1 MKASLESGNRR
12 VGEEIELGKVAS
24 VRLDRSPARWLL
36 GTSPTRATVSL
47 AASMGGLLA
56 AVAGITAPIE
66 GLRLFIVM
74 AFSFDLAAGLT
85 SNLSQSTQG
94 FWRSQ
99 SFSLKV
105 AYVIVHLTLYPFVL
119 ITLVGV
125 SVTLWILLVI
135 LTAKIFAFISTFRKR

>member
-36 GTSPTRATVSL
+36 GASPTTATVSL
-47 AASMGGLLA
+47 AAALGGLLA

-66 GLRLFIVM
+66 GLSLFIAM
-74 AFSFDLAAGLT
+74 AFSFDLAAGLI

>member
-1 MKASLESGNRR
+1 M
-12 VGEEIELGKVAS
+12 GKVAS

-36 GTSPTRATVSL
+36 GTSPTPATVIL
-47 AASMGGLLA
+47 AAAMGGLLA
-56 AVAGITAPIE
+56 AIAGITAPIE
-66 GLRLFIVM
+66 GLSLLISM

-85 SNLSQSTQG
+85 SNLSQSTQE

-135 LTAKIFAFISTFRKR
+135 LIAKILAFTPVFRE

>member
-1 MKASLESGNRR
+1 M
-12 VGEEIELGKVAS
+12 
-24 VRLDRSPARWLL
+24 RLVPTPVRWLL
-36 GTSPTRATVSL
+36 GANPTAPTVRL
-47 AASMGGLLA
+47 AAAMGGLFA
-56 AVAGITAPIE
+56 AIAGITAPIE
-66 GLRLFIVM
+66 GLSLLILM

>member
-1 MKASLESGNRR
+1 
-12 VGEEIELGKVAS
+12 
-24 VRLDRSPARWLL
+24 
-36 GTSPTRATVSL
+36 VSL

-66 GLRLFIVM
+66 GLGLFIAM
-74 AFSFDLAAGLT
+74 AFSFDLAAGLI

-99 SFSLKV
+99 NFSLKV
-105 AYVIVHLTLYPFVL
+105 AYVIVHLTLYPFAL
-119 ITLVGV
+119 ITLVGA

-135 LTAKIFAFISTFRKR
+135 LTAKIFAFTSVFRER

>member
-1 MKASLESGNRR
+1 MESGNRR
-12 VGEEIELGKVAS
+12 VGKEIELGKVAS
-24 VRLDRSPARWLL
+24 VRSDLSPARWLL
-36 GTSPTRATVSL
+36 GASPTTATVSL
-47 AASMGGLLA
+47 AVALGGLLA
-56 AVAGITAPIE
+56 VVAGLTAPIE

-74 AFSFDLAAGLT
+74 AFSFDLVAGLT
-85 SNLSQSTQG
+85 SNLSQSTQE